1 MLGSE
6 LRGRLD
12 VVSADLDRLA
22 SVRCLCFCRHVKEL
36 ILLLINILVHVRN
49 SGCRSRV
56 KKMARHISTTLS
68 SRIICTLRLILL
80 IPVRVLGL
88 SLSFVC
94 CIATRQ
100 HPGCVSLRGS
110 GACIA
115 RSALLATSPLA
126 IVCPFSGS
134 DLVWTE
140 HALDIRLRVTRA
152 AHLPNLALTVCRHS
166 CRLSRD
172 ERVFLLHY
180 FVF

>member
-1 MLGSE
+1 
-6 LRGRLD
+6 
-12 VVSADLDRLA
+12 
-22 SVRCLCFCRHVKEL
+22 
-36 ILLLINILVHVRN
+36 
-49 SGCRSRV
+49 
-56 KKMARHISTTLS
+56 MARHISTTLS
-68 SRIICTLRLILL
+68 SRVICTLRLILL

-115 RSALLATSPLA
+115 RSALLAASPLA

-180 FVF
+180 FVFLTLDFEDGPESSSTLVLSLKRANSKYIITTDIKWQF